1 MAVPMTDVQTWFD
14 TEIRRFR
21 AAQPSTKG
29 FPSQASLMP
38 RSEIPATVAEA
49 RDFFN
54 DSVSDWGAASVHR
67 QTIGARDVLYVHV
80 GTDGDAGWLEVFD
93 ATGTFLCAA
102 AIEGNE
108 VEWESREAARER
120 IPARE
125 D

>member
-1 MAVPMTDVQTWFD
+1 MNDVQAWFD

-29 FPSQASLMP
+29 FPSQTSVMP
-38 RSEIPATVAEA
+38 RGEIPPTVAES

-54 DSVSDWGAASVHR
+54 DAVSDWGAASVHR
-67 QTIGARDVLYVHV
+67 QTIGPRDVLYVHV
-80 GTDGDAGWLEVFD
+80 GTDGDQGWLEVFD
-93 ATGTFLCAA
+93 ERGEFLCAA

-108 VEWESREAARER
+108 VEWESREDARKR
-120 IPARE
+120 LPADE